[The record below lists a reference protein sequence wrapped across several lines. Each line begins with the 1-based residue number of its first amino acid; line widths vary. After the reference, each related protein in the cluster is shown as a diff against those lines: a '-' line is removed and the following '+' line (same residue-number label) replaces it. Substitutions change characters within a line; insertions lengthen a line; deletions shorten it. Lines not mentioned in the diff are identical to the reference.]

1 MVLDVINKNGE
12 KVSQIDLKDGLFG
25 IQQKDHLFYEVIK
38 MQLARRRSGSASTK
52 TRDEV
57 RGGGAKPFKQKGT
70 GRARQ
75 GSIRSPLNRHG
86 GVVFGPKPR
95 DYSYNMPKKAIKSA
109 ILSAFSMKIRD
120 GKLKILDSLELPEP
134 KTKFI
139 ADILKRIDSN
149 KAVII
154 TEGPNRN
161 IELAVRNL
169 KGFKSLRVEG
179 LNLFDLL
186 KYDDLVVTK
195 AAMERIEERITR

>member
-1 MVLDVINKNGE
+1 MILDIINTNGE
-12 KVSQIDLKDGLFG
+12 KISQMDLKDGLFD

-38 MQLARRRSGSASTK
+38 MQLASRRSGTASTK

-57 RGGGAKPFKQKGT
+57 RGGGAKPFRQKGT

-75 GSIRSPLNRHG
+75 GSLRSPLNRHG

-95 DYSYNMPKKAIKSA
+95 DYSYNMPKKAVKAA
-109 ILSAFSMKIRD
+109 ISSAFSMKIRE

-134 KTKFI
+134 KTKAI
-139 ADILKRIDSN
+139 VDILKRIDSN
-149 KAVII
+149 NALII

-179 LNLFDLL
+179 LNLFDML
-186 KYDDLVVTK
+186 KYDDLVVTR
-195 AAMERIEERITR
+195 AAIERIEEKTTR

>member
-38 MQLARRRSGSASTK
+38 MQLASRRSGSASTK

-109 ILSAFSMKIRD
+109 ISSAFSVKIRD

-134 KTKFI
+134 KTKVI

-195 AAMERIEERITR
+195 AAMERIEEKITR

>member
-1 MVLDVINKNGE
+1 MVFDVINKNGE

-134 KTKFI
+134 KTKVI

-195 AAMERIEERITR
+195 AAMERIEEKITR

>member
-134 KTKFI
+134 KTKVI

-195 AAMERIEERITR
+195 AAMERIEEKITR